1 MTEYKAKMDE
11 FKADFDGKMTAF
23 DRSVALETFKVVNS
37 IGEYDSHRFT
47 ATRAEGHLTMLFW

>member
-1 MTEYKAKMDE
+1 MTEYKAKIDE

-37 IGEYDSHRFT
+37 IGEYVSHRFT
-47 ATRAEGHLTMLFW
+47 VTRAESRPTVISW